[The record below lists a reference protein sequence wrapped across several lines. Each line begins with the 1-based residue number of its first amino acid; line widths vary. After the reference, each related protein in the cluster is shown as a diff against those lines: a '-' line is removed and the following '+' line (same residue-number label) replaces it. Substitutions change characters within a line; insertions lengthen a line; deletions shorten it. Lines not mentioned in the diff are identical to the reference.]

1 MNMKSAVRFPRVPVY
16 LGLCALLLWFLL
28 GAETVR
34 SAALE
39 ALALCAR
46 SVVPAL
52 LPFLIVSRLLIALG
66 FGPWLSPHMAGFMGP
81 LFALPGS
88 AGAAVLLGLVGGY
101 PLGAETAAEL
111 YRQGQLSRNEAER
124 LLCFCNNSNPV
135 FLLTV
140 LGLGVFGDFRVGL
153 WLWLIHLL
161 SALLVGVL
169 LGRRKPER
177 RSRPPEIACQAVSF
191 SSALSTSI
199 SRAGLTMLSIC
210 ACVVFF
216 SVLLRPLLAFSGP
229 LAALPVGIVELFSMT
244 PLLVPDRAGLVIAAF
259 CSGWG
264 GLSVLCQT
272 AAVLEGSGLSLLP
285 CVRGKALQALLSGL
299 MAAFLSSCILP

>member
-1 MNMKSAVRFPRVPVY
+1 MKMKTKFRFPRVPVY

-34 SAALE
+34 AAALD

-81 LFALPGS
+81 LFRLPGS
-88 AGAAVLLGLVGGY
+88 AGAALLLGLVGGY

-111 YRQGQLSRNEAER
+111 YRQGQLSRDEAER

-169 LGRRKPER
+169 LGRGKAER
-177 RSRPPEIACQAVSF
+177 RTRPPEIACQAVSF
-191 SSALSTSI
+191 SSALSTAI
-199 SRAGLTMLSIC
+199 SRGAVTMLSIC

-216 SVLLRPLLAFSGP
+216 SVLLRPLLHLSGP
-229 LAALPVGIVELFSMT
+229 LAALPVGVVELFSMT

-272 AAVLEGSGLSLLP
+272 AAVLEGSGLSLKP
-285 CVRGKALQALLSGL
+285 CVQGKALQALLSGG
-299 MAAFLSSCILP
+299 MAALLAASILP